1 MTEILFAGNI
11 LKCRNVKTYPSRFRL
26 GDILVGP
33 NGTLL
38 KVVTV
43 QSGCPV
49 WEDSRKTKT
58 AVVFEL
64 QDRTIVPVPEMHG
77 QYNVLRPKKAA

>member
-1 MTEILFAGNI
+1 MNVRFADEIIN
-11 LKCRNVKTYPSRFRL
+11 CRSVNCMPSKFKL

-33 NGTLL
+33 NGILL

-43 QSGCPV
+43 QKDCPI
-49 WEDSRKTKT
+49 WESTHRTKC